1 MKCEACGYEDNRC
14 ECIACG
20 HIQDAPSSCT
30 SGLLCSVWIPT
41 DYETGKIDKLA
52 DPVFSDGDIDFEPKL
67 SAGWVW
73 REYKLMPVTPNTDVC
88 GERSES
94 VERSG

>member
-1 MKCEACGYEDNRC
+1 MLTDTDRDKAMIGRELTVYG
-14 ECIACG
+14 
-20 HIQDAPSSCT
+20 DAPSSCT

-41 DYETGKIDKLA
+41 DYETGKIDELS